1 MAKVIG
7 GRVLELVIVFF
18 GVTFV
23 IYAMVFALPGDPI
36 RALAGERPIGEST
49 IATLRAA
56 YHLDDPLIVQYFRYL
71 GGLFVG
77 DFGTDFSGRPVGAQ
91 ILRAWPVTLVL
102 ALSAWAIE
110 IVVGL
115 GLGLV
120 AALKRN
126 TWIDRT
132 ILVTTILATAIPVFV
147 VGVSA
152 QLLFGVRWGIL
163 PVAGDKAGWPVAFIL
178 PAAVIAL
185 YGLAVVS
192 RLMRSSVIDNL
203 GMDYVRTAR
212 AKGLSR
218 RRVVGVHVLRNS
230 AIPAVTFLAT
240 DLGYLLG
247 GAVVVEGIFNLPG
260 IGNLL
265 FGAIRSHEG
274 PTVVG
279 ISTALILVFLVTS
292 VLVDLL
298 HAALDP
304 RIRHD

>member
-1 MAKVIG
+1 MGKVIG
-7 GRVLELVIVFF
+7 MRVAELVIVFF

-23 IYAMVFALPGDPI
+23 IYAMVFALPGDPV
-36 RALAGERPIGEST
+36 RALAGERPLSETVIEN
-49 IATLRAA
+49 IRAA
-56 YHLDDPLIVQYFRYL
+56 YHLDDPLIVQYFRYI
-71 GGLFVG
+71 GGLFTG
-77 DFGTDFSGRPVGAQ
+77 DFGTNFAGRPVGEQFA
-91 ILRAWPVTLVL
+91 RAWPVTMVL

-115 GLGLV
+115 GLGLI
-120 AALKRN
+120 AGLRRD

-152 QLLFGVRWGIL
+152 QLLFGVKWGVL

-178 PAAVIAL
+178 PATVIAI

-203 GMDYVRTAR
+203 DADYVRTAR
-212 AKGLSR
+212 AKGLSS

-247 GAVVVEGIFNLPG
+247 GTVIVEGIFNLPG

-265 FGAIRSHEG
+265 FQAIRTHEG

-279 ISTALILVFLVTS
+279 ISTALILVFLLTS
-292 VLVDLL
+292 VLVDFL

>member
-1 MAKVIG
+1 MARVVG
-7 GRVLELVIVFF
+7 VRVLELLIVFF

-36 RALAGERPIGEST
+36 RALAGERPVSEAT
-49 IATLRAA
+49 VATLRAA
-56 YHLDDPLIVQYFRYL
+56 YHLDDPLIVQYFRYI

-77 DFGTDFSGRPVGAQ
+77 DFGTNFAGRPVGDQLA
-91 ILRAWPVTLVL
+91 RAWPVTLVL

-115 GLGLV
+115 GLGIV
-120 AALKRN
+120 AALRRG

-132 ILVTTILATAIPVFV
+132 ILVSTILATAVPVFV
-147 VGVSA
+147 VGVTA
-152 QLLFGVRWGIL
+152 QLLFGVRLGLL
-163 PVAGDKAGWPVAFIL
+163 PVAGDRDGWPVAYIL

-192 RLMRSSVIDNL
+192 RLMRSSMLDSL
-203 GMDYVRTAR
+203 GADYIRTAR
-212 AKGLSR
+212 AKGLSA

-247 GAVVVEGIFNLPG
+247 GAVIVEGIFNLPG

-265 FGAIRSHEG
+265 FQAIRSHEG

-279 ISTALILVFLVTS
+279 ISTALVLVFLVTS
-292 VLVDLL
+292 ALIDLL
-298 HAALDP
+298 HSAIDP